1 MPHGTLELTAF
12 AALATSLTLTG
23 CILNEPTISATPDMP
38 APAAPD
44 MSVDMS
50 SCPVT
55 AQPDLASLPLAAAS
69 ECESA
74 QLVCG
79 LLEDECGVAIARCDT
94 CAVEDGA
101 CDYATGS
108 CSTACTTEFG
118 SAAYIEAC
126 GGAVAA
132 CEQSAEA
139 VDPCT
144 GEGVQVECRCGE
156 EARCEAEVCVPL
168 DQGDCPEQAELDT
181 WCEQS
186 ACDVI
191 QSAGCEQREYT
202 CADACQG
209 GSCDRPRLCL
219 APSPTP
225 ESLTERDHYGAS
237 VAIGD
242 GWAAI
247 GAPFRSSGQ
256 VFLYKQRPNG
266 TWGLT
271 QTLTTDDITGGA
283 GQMVRNFGFALDL
296 SGDAL
301 VISAPNRIDA
311 MINDPTPSTKEKL
324 YVFAHDGV
332 TWTHDGAPLENPN
345 SAEREGFGFSV
356 ELHGDHLIT
365 GAPFAGER
373 GAAWI
378 YKRQSNTWSAPGLC
392 PAPSELRA
400 FGWDVSILRD
410 GTAALVGAPETNA
423 NAGAVGACQPIPDS
437 TNWQVTAMTQPD
449 GGDKARFGASVSVDN
464 AGAAVGAPLTSVMS
478 GASRFA
484 EAGAVYFY
492 KLEGTNPIRLEA
504 QPAPFVASAPG
515 ERLGAEVKLR
525 GATLVASAPF
535 SQVEA
540 TNGAGVVFWRANTGK
555 VRELTAAPTSGGAN
569 FGASLDL
576 HEGSGIIG
584 APNAN
589 GLRGEVRF
597 ISAP

>member
-1 MPHGTLELTAF
+1 MPYAKLEF

-23 CILNEPTISATPDMP
+23 CILNEPAVTTSPDMP

-44 MSVDMS
+44 MS
-50 SCPVT
+50 SCSVA
-55 AQPDLASLPLAAAS
+55 AQPDLASLPLADAAD
-69 ECESA
+69 CESA

-101 CDYATGS
+101 CDYAIGA
-108 CSTACTTEFG
+108 CSTACTTAFG
-118 SAAYIEAC
+118 SEAYIEAC
-126 GGAVAA
+126 GDALAL

-139 VDPCT
+139 IDPCS
-144 GEGVQVECRCGE
+144 GESVQVECRCGE
-156 EARCEAEVCVPL
+156 ESRCDVGICVPL
-168 DQGDCPEQAELDT
+168 DQADCPSQGELDT

-186 ACDVI
+186 ACTAV
-191 QSAGCEQREYT
+191 QSVGCEPSEHA
-202 CADACQG
+202 CAGACQG
-209 GSCDRPRLCL
+209 MSCDPPRLCL
-219 APSPTP
+219 GTSPAD
-225 ESLTERDHYGAS
+225 ERLTERDHYGAG

-242 GWAAI
+242 GWAAVS
-247 GAPFRSSGQ
+247 APFRSSGQ

-271 QTLTTDDITGGA
+271 QTLTTSDITGGN

-311 MINDPTPSTKEKL
+311 RINDPTPSTKEKL
-324 YVFAHDGV
+324 YVFTHNGVFWAQDG
-332 TWTHDGAPLENPN
+332 DPLENPN

-356 ELHGDHLIT
+356 ELHGDHLIA

-378 YKRQSNTWSAPGLC
+378 YKRQRNTWSAPGLC
-392 PAPSELRA
+392 SAPSELRA
-400 FGWDVSILRD
+400 FGWDVSIRRD

-423 NAGAVGACQPIPDS
+423 DAGAVGACQPLSAS
-437 TNWQVTAMTQPD
+437 TNWHVTAVTQPD
-449 GGDKARFGASVSVDN
+449 SGDKARFGASVSVDGAN
-464 AGAAVGAPLTSVMS
+464 AAVGAPLTSVMS
-478 GASRFA
+478 DSSRFA
-484 EAGAVYFY
+484 EAGAVHVY
-492 KLEGTNPIRLEA
+492 KLEGADPVRFEP
-504 QPAPFVASAPG
+504 QPAPFAANAPG
-515 ERLGAEVKLR
+515 ERLGADVKLR

-535 SQVEA
+535 AQVEA
-540 TNGAGVVFWRANTGK
+540 TNGAGVVFWRDRTGE
-555 VRELTAAPTSGGAN
+555 VRELTAAPASGGAN

-576 HEGSGIIG
+576 HEGDGIIG